1 MNSVFIP
8 FPQEYDSVLDYKKV
22 VKRWNEFVSNL
33 TTSLQIK
40 INKEN
45 HSLNNTI
52 LNDILKTTLFKVY
65 KEVYYVEPINPPNT
79 TKKNKEN
86 SVDNIIE
93 VKKEVKLEP
102 KIKVKKEKASTALLN
117 TVVNDDAIFKNPKEF
132 DFAKET
138 PVSIRDKEFWIIS
151 KFNEE
156 VTNKC
161 RTFLIDGNNN
171 IYVNHKLTHF
181 IIEQTSDNPRKYYLF
196 GEYNNFTKVFKVVKD
211 MEVNKVEWAKKCGL
225 QIRDEEDYK

>member
-1 MNSVFIP
+1 MNQVFIP
-8 FPQEYDSVLDYKKV
+8 FSQEYESVLDYKKV

-65 KEVYYVEPINPPNT
+65 KEVYYVETLKAPNT
-79 TKKNKEN
+79 IKKNKEN
-86 SVDNIIE
+86 SIDNIIE

-102 KIKVKKEKASTALLN
+102 KNKIKKEKASIALLN
-117 TVVNDDAIFKNPKEF
+117 TVVYDDAIFKKPKEF
-132 DFAKET
+132 DFNKEE

-151 KFNEE
+151 KFTEE
-156 VTNKC
+156 VSNKC
-161 RTFLIDGNNN
+161 RTFLIEGNDN

-181 IIEQTSDNPRKYYLF
+181 IIEQTTDKPRKYYLF
-196 GEYNNFTKVFKVVKD
+196 GEYNNFTKLFKVVKD
-211 MEVNKVEWAKKCGL
+211 MDNIKIQWAKKCGL
-225 QIRDEEDYK
+225 EIRNEEDYK

>member
-1 MNSVFIP
+1 MNKVFIP
-8 FPQEYDSVLDYKKV
+8 FSQEYESILDYKKV

-86 SVDNIIE
+86 SIDNIIE

-102 KIKVKKEKASTALLN
+102 KNKIKKEKASTTLLN
-117 TVVNDDAIFKNPKEF
+117 IAINDDAIFKKPKEF
-132 DFAKET
+132 DFNKEE
-138 PVSIRDKEFWIIS
+138 PRNIKDKEFWIIS

-161 RTFLIDGNNN
+161 RTFLIEGNDN

-181 IIEQTSDNPRKYYLF
+181 IIEQTDKPRKYFLF
-196 GEYNNFTKVFKVVKD
+196 GEYNNFTKLFKVVKD
-211 MEVNKVEWAKKCGL
+211 MDNIKIQWAKKCGL
-225 QIRDEEDYK
+225 LIRDREDYK

>member
-8 FPQEYDSVLDYKKV
+8 FPQEYESVLDYKKV

-45 HSLNNTI
+45 HSLNNTM

-65 KEVYYVEPINPPNT
+65 KEVYYVESINPPNT

-93 VKKEVKLEP
+93 LKKEVKN
-102 KIKVKKEKASTALLN
+102 KIKKEKASTALLN
-117 TVVNDDAIFKNPKEF
+117 TAVNDDAIFKKPKEF
-132 DFAKET
+132 DFKNEE
-138 PVSIRDKEFWIIS
+138 PVSIKDKEFWIIS

-161 RTFLIDGNNN
+161 RTFLIEGNDN

-181 IIEQTSDNPRKYYLF
+181 IIEQTTDKPRKYYLF

-211 MEVNKVEWAKKCGL
+211 MDNIKVEWAKKCGL